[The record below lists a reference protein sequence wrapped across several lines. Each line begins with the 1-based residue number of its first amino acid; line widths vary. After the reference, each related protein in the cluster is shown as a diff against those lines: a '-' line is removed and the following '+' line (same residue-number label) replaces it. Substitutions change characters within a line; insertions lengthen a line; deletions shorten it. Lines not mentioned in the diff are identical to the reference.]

1 LKPREKTIT
10 AETPHS
16 TQQNQL
22 TTMTVG
28 AEVLHEKSKKVK
40 DYQIINASSQDKLT
54 KAVRSTTTTTTTT
67 NNNNNNNNQVV
78 PPLRQSYERSSIN
91 NISTIN
97 NCADTLLDA
106 GGKSMKKESSRQQ
119 K

>member
-1 LKPREKTIT
+1 
-10 AETPHS
+10 
-16 TQQNQL
+16 
-22 TTMTVG
+22 MTVG

-54 KAVRSTTTTTTTT
+54 KAVRSSTTTTTT
-67 NNNNNNNNQVV
+67 NNNNNQVV

-106 GGKSMKKESSRQQ
+106 GGKSIKKESSRQQ